1 MQRPSSTSTNP
12 PLGPARLGVMGG
24 SFDPIHLGHLIMAEA
39 AREALDLDLLL
50 FVPTAV
56 QPLKQ
61 NRPATAPEHRA
72 AMIELAIQG
81 NPCFRL
87 SRVDL
92 DRPGP
97 SYTVDTLRLL
107 RQEYAPAA
115 FWFVLGADALDS
127 LPKWHDPEGILTLAR
142 LAVVRR
148 TGVAVDV
155 ATLSQELPR
164 LREAVDWVDAPLID
178 ISATDLRRRAA
189 EGLSLRYRVP
199 DRVRDYIETHGLYR

>member
-39 AREALDLDLLL
+39 AREALNLNLVL

-61 NRPATAPEHRA
+61 DCPATAPQHRA
-72 AMIELAIQG
+72 AMIELAIEG
-81 NPCFRL
+81 NSCFRL

-107 RQEYAPAA
+107 HEEYAHAS
-115 FWFVLGADALDS
+115 FWFVLGADALQS
-127 LPKWHDPEGILTLAR
+127 LPRWRDPQGILALTR

-148 TGVAVDV
+148 PDAALDLADLIRVF
-155 ATLSQELPR
+155 PR
-164 LREAVDWVDAPLID
+164 LDEAVDWVDAPLIR
-178 ISATDLRRRAA
+178 SEERRVGKECRLR
-189 EGLSLRYRVP
+189 GSP
-199 DRVRDYIETHGLYR
+199 DC

>member
-1 MQRPSSTSTNP
+1 MQRPPSASVQPSES
-12 PLGPARLGVMGG
+12 LSRIGVMGG

-39 AREALDLDLLL
+39 AREALNLNLVL

-61 NRPATAPEHRA
+61 DRLAADPTHRA
-72 AMIELAIQG
+72 AMIEIAIEE

-107 RQEYAPAA
+107 DDEYTQAS
-115 FWFVLGADALDS
+115 FWFVLGADALQS
-127 LPKWHDPEGILTLAR
+127 LPRWRDPQGILALTR

-148 TGVAVDV
+148 PDAALDLADLIRVF
-155 ATLSQELPR
+155 PR
-164 LREAVDWVDAPLID
+164 LDEAVDWVDAPLID
-178 ISATDLRRRAA
+178 ISSTNLRRRAA
-189 EGLSLRYRVP
+189 EGESLRYRTP
-199 DRVRDYIETHGLYR
+199 DAVRDYIESHGLYR